1 MEGTFGPDP
10 PEAHTAIIKALDDA
24 SDDLGIY
31 DTTKEF
37 TQKNEIWK
45 MRRRGGEST
54 SPAVGMVTLIEAAD
68 GTYLWRDGTPRA
80 VGTARRARRT
90 SGGIGAGEIVTMRR
104 FELLEPDKINSA
116 LQKLDDRLSNPRG
129 LRRLKRDQPRKEAKA
144 NFRLVAANKGPFKGS
159 TLLFIHGTFS
169 NNDNLLNELVSTPE
183 GRLLLDRC
191 CDHYTQVLFFDHSTL
206 AQSPIMNALDLA
218 RHMSGSVHD
227 LDIVAH
233 SRGGLVAR
241 WWLEAI
247 GGGIGKPPRVVL
259 AGTPSVGTSLA
270 AGPRL
275 RSSMDLITNIGMALQ
290 TTLGLGAMFNPFLIA
305 PAAILRILTSL
316 TGAVAT
322 LPVADAAVAMIP
334 GLFGQARI
342 SNNGELLRLSAGP
355 AVNNPKYFVVKSNFE
370 SENPGWKFW
379 RHFRKTALLNRL
391 ADTVFDGENDLVVD
405 CESIID
411 LGDGRQPAGVCD
423 FKTSSD
429 VHHCNYFRQ
438 QACLQFIEKSFKIR

>member
-1 MEGTFGPDP
+1 MVGTFRFDP
-10 PEAHTAIIKALDDA
+10 PVAHTSIIKALDDA
-24 SDDLGIY
+24 SDDLGIF
-31 DTTKEF
+31 DSTSRF
-37 TQKNEIWK
+37 AHNNEIWK
-45 MRRRGGEST
+45 MRRRGGEFT
-54 SPAVGMVTLIEAAD
+54 SPAVGLVTLIETAD
-68 GTYLWRDGTPRA
+68 GTYLWRDGTPRPA
-80 VGTARRARRT
+80 GTARRGRRAV
-90 SGGIGAGEIVTMRR
+90 GGVEAGEIVTMRR
-104 FELLEPDKINSA
+104 FELLEPDKINAS
-116 LQKLDDRLSNPRG
+116 LQRLDDRLSKPRG
-129 LRRLKRDQPRKEAKA
+129 LRQLKRIQPRKDVKA
-144 NFRLVAANKGPFKGS
+144 NFNLVGADKGPFTGS

-183 GRLLLDRC
+183 GKLLLDRC
-191 CDHYTQVLFFDHSTL
+191 VGHYDRVLFFDHSTL

-218 RHMSGSVHD
+218 RHMAGSVHD

-247 GGGIGKPPRVVL
+247 GGGVGKSPRVIL

-275 RSSMDLITNIGMALQ
+275 RSSMDLITNIGIALES
-290 TTLGLGAMFNPFLIA
+290 TLGLGAMFNPFLVA
-305 PAAILRILTSL
+305 PVAILRILTSL
-316 TGAVAT
+316 TGAVAN

-342 SNNGELLRLSAGP
+342 SNNGELRRLSAGP
-355 AVNNPKYFVVKSNFE
+355 SVNNPTYFVVKSNFE

-379 RHFRKTALLNRL
+379 RHFRGTAILNRL

-405 CESIID
+405 CESIGD
-411 LGDGRQPAGVCD
+411 LGDGHKLAGTCD
-423 FKTSSD
+423 FKTSAD

-438 QACLQFIEKSFKIR
+438 QACLQFIEKSFKIA